1 MKSIKETFLSRSQ
14 WVNNRASAVFPCY
27 INDKNDQV
35 ITFQNYWL
43 WKGKISELDIFI
55 TLIDGNSS
63 FKMKKE
69 S

>member
-35 ITFQNYWL
+35 IT
-43 WKGKISELDIFI
+43 KIIGKVKLVNDISLQLMVIR
-55 TLIDGNSS
+55 LL
-63 FKMKKE
+63 K
-69 S
+69 